1 MMLNSLNDAIAD
13 MLNFKFTWTL
23 MSSTTQHIYL
33 QSKRIGAV
41 NRGQGGGLG
50 RCSSKFRNNKENEI
64 SKKQYQGMQRLY
76 LTVTSAPTAAH
87 PEMSRQ
93 VERL

>member
-1 MMLNSLNDAIAD
+1 MLNSLNDAIAD

-41 NRGQGGGLG
+41 NRGQGGGVLVGALPNLG
-50 RCSSKFRNNKENEI
+50 TTKKMRFQKNNIKVCKGY
-64 SKKQYQGMQRLY
+64 S
-76 LTVTSAPTAAH
+76 
-87 PEMSRQ
+87 
-93 VERL
+93 